1 MVKMYLDAHL
11 HTEMWRKKCM
21 GVNTTKETVNSEL
34 LVVASYLHVDFAMT
48 M

>member
-11 HTEMWRKKCM
+11 HTEMWRKKYL
-21 GVNTTKETVNSEL
+21 GVNITKETVNSEL